1 MVDYKLS
8 LVGLSVLIVLHTVDY
23 RLSLVWGLLRLAPLL
38 YMNVIVSVLEVDNK
52 SGNKMSICNCAN
64 VCMLMF

>member
-8 LVGLSVLIVLHTVDY
+8 LVGLSVLIVLHMVDY
-23 RLSLVWGLLRLAPLL
+23 KLSLVWGLLRLAPLL

-52 SGNKMSICNCAN
+52 SGNEMAICNYAN